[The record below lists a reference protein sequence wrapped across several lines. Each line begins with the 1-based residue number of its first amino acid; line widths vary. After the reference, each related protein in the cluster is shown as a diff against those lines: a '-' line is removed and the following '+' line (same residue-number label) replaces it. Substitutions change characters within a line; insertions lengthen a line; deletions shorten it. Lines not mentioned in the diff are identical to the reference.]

1 MQDCHL
7 LKGQKVFPPTWLP
20 SSCVF
25 KLFVDPMHVQL
36 ARVSSIA
43 KAIQEDVYNHAAV
56 SLSSI
61 AKAIPYRSHL

>member
-1 MQDCHL
+1 
-7 LKGQKVFPPTWLP
+7 
-20 SSCVF
+20 VF